1 MGKSVE
7 NTANFEQLFKDNYA
21 KLCYFATQLLNDSEA
36 ANDVVQETFMTFWNL
51 NPEEKKNIVSVNG
64 FLYQSVKNASLN
76 RLRRQKLEHSYLNK
90 QDVEPIEDAV
100 ALNLMIKSEV
110 IAEINKVLET
120 LPASCQQI
128 FRMGYLEGL
137 KNHEIAEALD
147 ISINTVKTQK
157 KRGLQ
162 LLKMRLNPDFF
173 AIGFFGVIGVV
184 QHHALG
190 EQGGG
195 GLTEFH
201 EAQVVHDL
209 GPEAAVKQVQNGMFN
224 AADVLVHGHPV
235 IAAFVSHRVCVVTNI
250 TREIPAGIDE
260 GVHGVCLAARGFT
273 ALGAFAFIE
282 CSAFGQR
289 VAAAIGHQVFGQHHG
304 QVGFRYGNIATG
316 VAVNHGDG
324 GAPIAL
330 TADQPVRPGLH
341 HAADAIAADLRIE
354 GRLVDGLQ
362 RQFAQIIFAE
372 HDIFRFSQ
380 RLQPHAQRDDRV
392 ALQLIGAQRVVD
404 GFHLGQSGVIVRQP
418 LDMVA
423 EIDVV
428 PTRVTETVACHRRAC
443 RRDGRAGRCATAP
456 PRVRPVFRTGP
467 RSPGAPTPPGR
478 RAGRRRGRWWRGIRP
493 RAAGRR

>member
-137 KNHEIAEALD
+137 KNHEIADALD

-173 AIGFFGVIGVV
+173 AIA
-184 QHHALG
+184 ALF
-190 EQGGG
+190 
-195 GLTEFH
+195 L
-201 EAQVVHDL
+201 L
-209 GPEAAVKQVQNGMFN
+209 K
-224 AADVLVHGHPV
+224 
-235 IAAFVSHRVCVVTNI
+235 
-250 TREIPAGIDE
+250 
-260 GVHGVCLAARGFT
+260 
-273 ALGAFAFIE
+273 
-282 CSAFGQR
+282 
-289 VAAAIGHQVFGQHHG
+289 
-304 QVGFRYGNIATG
+304 
-316 VAVNHGDG
+316 
-324 GAPIAL
+324 
-330 TADQPVRPGLH
+330 
-341 HAADAIAADLRIE
+341 
-354 GRLVDGLQ
+354 
-362 RQFAQIIFAE
+362 
-372 HDIFRFSQ
+372 
-380 RLQPHAQRDDRV
+380 
-392 ALQLIGAQRVVD
+392 
-404 GFHLGQSGVIVRQP
+404 
-418 LDMVA
+418 
-423 EIDVV
+423 
-428 PTRVTETVACHRRAC
+428 
-443 RRDGRAGRCATAP
+443 
-456 PRVRPVFRTGP
+456 
-467 RSPGAPTPPGR
+467 
-478 RAGRRRGRWWRGIRP
+478 
-493 RAAGRR
+493 